1 MRFAELE
8 AVTVDGY
15 GTLLTLVDPVEA
27 LRRALSEHGVEKAS
41 EQVSLAFAAEVAYYR
56 PRSHLGRDAASLAA
70 LRRECAGVFLG
81 ALEAELDAGSFAES
95 FVAALEFAPVPGAVE
110 TLRRLREHGVTLAVV
125 ANWDCAL
132 REHLVRL
139 GLDPLF
145 AAVVTSAEAGMPK
158 PDPAPFRLALT
169 RLAIEPTRALHVGDE
184 PADEAGAHAAGMR
197 FAPAPLASAFAD
209 WS

>member
-1 MRFAELE
+1 MKLDGVDHVWFWITDMDR
-8 AVTVDGY
+8 AVGFYRDGL
-15 GTLLTLVDPVEA
+15 GLDVNS
-27 LRRALSEHGVEKAS
+27 RHGDEW
-41 EQVSLAFAAEVAYYR
+41 
-56 PRSHLGRDAASLAA
+56 
-70 LRRECAGVFLG
+70 
-81 ALEAELDAGSFAES
+81 AELDAGSFAES